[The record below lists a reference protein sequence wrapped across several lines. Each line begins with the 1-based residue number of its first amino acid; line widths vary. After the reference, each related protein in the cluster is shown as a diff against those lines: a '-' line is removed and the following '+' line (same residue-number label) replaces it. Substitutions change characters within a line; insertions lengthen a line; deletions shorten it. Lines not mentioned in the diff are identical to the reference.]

1 MARPKYRLT
10 EKAYIDDRLL
20 DPESMPFLQVVDSDD
35 VTDENA
41 TPERKPLII
50 EYDGIPGPHM
60 TPINDEAKAMA
71 AKYPVQMGA
80 SLDPIDSL
88 PIAAPSTALDPPIA
102 SKVMGPKTR

>member
-20 DPESMPFLQVVDSDD
+20 DPESMPLMATKDDD
-35 VTDENA
+35 VFDENA

-60 TPINDEAKAMA
+60 VPLNKEAEAMV
-71 AKYPVQMGA
+71 AKYPNQANM
-80 SLDPIDSL
+80 D
-88 PIAAPSTALDPPIA
+88 PIAALQVAPSAAMAPPTPA
-102 SKVMGPKTR
+102 KVVGAKTK